1 MGNSV
6 AGLLHLVV
14 RAIKGSEGKTQFCVC
29 VWMSLDH
36 IVGSIR
42 VDIKDL
48 SELRLDQAMEGKLGD
63 TRGGRIHELNARS
76 SYGESLRVD
85 GSVAEVF

>member
-1 MGNSV
+1 MVVCLHLIYTGACYKWETSV
-6 AGLLHLVV
+6 AGHLHLVV
-14 RAIKGSEGKTQFCVC
+14 RAIKGSEGKTQFCIY

-42 VDIKDL
+42 VDIKEL

-63 TRGGRIHELNARS
+63 TRGGSIPWA
-76 SYGESLRVD
+76 
-85 GSVAEVF
+85 